1 MNNIVLLFAAIGFLV
16 VVMLV
21 RAIISDA
28 VIPKIRQVMRRQSKI
43 RCLCK
48 HEYVAVNEWDYPL
61 RRCYELKCRKCG
73 KEKEITIYDRICWE
87 LSDEA

>member
-1 MNNIVLLFAAIGFLV
+1 MNNIILLFAAIGFLV

-48 HEYVAVNEWDYPL
+48 HEYVAVNEWEYPL
-61 RRCYELKCRKCG
+61 KRCYELKCRKCG
-73 KEKEITIYDRICWE
+73 KEMKITILNRICLE
-87 LSDEA
+87 CE

>member
-1 MNNIVLLFAAIGFLV
+1 MNNIILLFAAIGFLV

-28 VIPKIRQVMRRQSKI
+28 VIPKIRQVMRSQSKI

-48 HEYVAVNEWDYPL
+48 HEYVAVTEWEFPL

-73 KEKEITIYDRICWE
+73 KEKKITIYDMDGE
-87 LSDEA
+87 

>member
-1 MNNIVLLFAAIGFLV
+1 MSKIVLLFAAIGFFV

-21 RAIISDA
+21 CAIISDD
-28 VIPKIRQVMRRQSKI
+28 VIPKIRQVMHRQSKI
-43 RCLCK
+43 RCLCR

-73 KEKEITIYDRICWE
+73 KEKKITIYDRIMME
-87 LSDEA
+87 V